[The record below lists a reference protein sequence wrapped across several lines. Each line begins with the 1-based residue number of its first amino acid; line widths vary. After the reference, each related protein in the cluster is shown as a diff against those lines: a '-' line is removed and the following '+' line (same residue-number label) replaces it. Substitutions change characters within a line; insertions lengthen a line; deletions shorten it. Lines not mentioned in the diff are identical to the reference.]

1 MCQYGMNTCTSCSQW
16 YWMRVWEGITVSIY
30 LIIDIYISN
39 LDIYSWV
46 RIHASREYTALYS
59 IPLYISLIIFY
70 HSCIYLWT
78 LTLLITMDASSS
90 ILHLIN
96 MPWYHIYTF
105 IIIHILLIHLHVHYI
120 VQYGIDDMT
129 HIKCLCT
136 NIFAYLDND
145 MKSVNYVIVI
155 PYDMG
160 CKHTNHKVIQTIYMI
175 YIQFI
180 FWLIVHDIWMHDINH
195 MNQYYISFMIYT
207 AIIYSHMAQ

>member
-1 MCQYGMNTCTSCSQW
+1 MLQGNILLYIQSQ
-16 YWMRVWEGITVSIY
+16 
-30 LIIDIYISN
+30 
-39 LDIYSWV
+39 
-46 RIHASREYTALYS
+46 
-59 IPLYISLIIFY
+59 YISLIILY

-105 IIIHILLIHLHVHYI
+105 IIIHILLIHIHVHYI

-136 NIFAYLDND
+136 NIFAYLDGD

-155 PYDMG
+155 PYDMVY
-160 CKHTNHKVIQTIYMI
+160 KHTNHKVIQTIYMI

-195 MNQYYISFMIYT
+195 MYQCYISFMIYT
-207 AIIYSHMAQ
+207 TLIYSHMAQ